1 MGTLAPGA
9 TATVNVSITSAAN
22 SFAVGSYSGTVTF
35 ANTTNGAG
43 NTTRGVSLSVNSA
56 PTAGSISVTPST
68 GLSSSGG
75 VGGPFSPVSQ
85 SFILTN
91 TGGSS
96 ITWTAAK
103 TQAWVT
109 LSSAGGTLAAGASTT
124 VTASINSTAATLVA
138 GSYSGTVNFTNQTN
152 GAGSTTRP
160 VSLSVTAAPP
170 TPSGGYK
177 VVQTGYSWID
187 PTAHTKLSVGDD
199 TVSYALTLPFS
210 FGFYGKS
217 YSRVYI
223 GSNGLLGFLSTSMTT
238 PNNTSLPYAGY
249 PNAIICPLW
258 DDLYPATGNVRYAT
272 VGAAPSRRFV
282 VSWVSVPQ
290 YFASTARFTF
300 QAILCEGSNDII
312 FQYQEVSASHYSYG
326 AGRSATVG
334 IEDDLGKNACLF
346 SVNKASLT
354 NGMALRF
361 TTDQTAQ
368 NIVKK
373 PVRNW

>member
-1 MGTLAPGA
+1 
-9 TATVNVSITSAAN
+9 
-22 SFAVGSYSGTVTF
+22 
-35 ANTTNGAG
+35 
-43 NTTRGVSLSVNSA
+43 
-56 PTAGSISVTPST
+56 
-68 GLSSSGG
+68 
-75 VGGPFSPVSQ
+75 
-85 SFILTN
+85 
-91 TGGSS
+91 
-96 ITWTAAK
+96 
-103 TQAWVT
+103 
-109 LSSAGGTLAAGASTT
+109 
-124 VTASINSTAATLVA
+124 
-138 GSYSGTVNFTNQTN
+138 
-152 GAGSTTRP
+152 
-160 VSLSVTAAPP
+160 
-170 TPSGGYK
+170 
-177 VVQTGYSWID
+177 
-187 PTAHTKLSVGDD
+187 
-199 TVSYALTLPFS
+199 
-210 FGFYGKS
+210 
-217 YSRVYI
+217 
-223 GSNGLLGFLSTSMTT
+223 MTT